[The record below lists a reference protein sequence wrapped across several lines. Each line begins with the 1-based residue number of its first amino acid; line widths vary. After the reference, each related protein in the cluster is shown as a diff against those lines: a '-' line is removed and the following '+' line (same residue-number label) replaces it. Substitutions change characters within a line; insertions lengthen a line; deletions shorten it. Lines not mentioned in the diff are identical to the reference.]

1 MAETSISI
9 RRAQRGFLE
18 TAAELQELDGR
29 LAALA
34 ESIMTTG
41 SGSVLPGELRGG
53 AQIVRTDLLRDAI
66 QTLQALGGANEEDV
80 MRRRLDVEAA
90 TSSIAAFG

>member
-18 TAAELQELDGR
+18 TAAELEELDGR
-29 LAALA
+29 LAVLA
-34 ESIMTTG
+34 ESIMPRN
-41 SGSVLPGELRGG
+41 GSVLPGELRGG

-66 QTLQALGGANEEDV
+66 ETLQALAGASEEDV
-80 MRRRLDVEAA
+80 MRRRLDVESA